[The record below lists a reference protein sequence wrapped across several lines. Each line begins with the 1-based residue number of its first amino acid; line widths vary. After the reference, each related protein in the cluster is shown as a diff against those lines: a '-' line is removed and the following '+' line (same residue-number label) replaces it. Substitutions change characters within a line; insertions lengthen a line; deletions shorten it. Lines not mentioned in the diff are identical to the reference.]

1 MLTEEVSSAV
11 TQAAYWYE
19 NIREMKIT
27 TVWGPNNPHAKARFV
42 QFQLK
47 DNSSSQ

>member
-27 TVWGPNNPHAKARFV
+27 TVWGPNNPHAISYMYHIQHKEKF
-42 QFQLK
+42 K
-47 DNSSSQ
+47 C